1 MDKKI
6 EIKQI
11 ELNKLKKELETI
23 KNLPYG
29 GMPLAFE
36 VKWVEKR
43 YKQLEKKINELKESN

>member
-36 VKWVEKR
+36 VKRVEKR
-43 YKQLEKKINELKESN
+43 YKQLEKEINELKESN